1 MAFHVMII
9 PSMNC
14 PSDCSYCWGVDRDSR
29 VMDMETVREMVSWLM
44 EFRNEPAT
52 FTFHG
57 GEPLLAG
64 YEFYRDTLKLISE
77 RLSFLKPAFAIQT
90 NLWLMTDEMA
100 ELFAEYSIPIGSSL
114 DGPREIN
121 DYQRGDGY
129 FDRTMQGYE
138 IARKHGLRVSFI
150 STFTSYSIR
159 RREEIFNFFL
169 ENGMNLKLHPALP
182 SLKSSD
188 PEEWAITAE
197 EYGDLLLYLL
207 DSYLEH
213 FGEIEIQNIDH
224 FAKSAFLRRGVVC
237 THADCVGNTFAVDP
251 YGDIYPCYRFV
262 GMKDYIMGNVAE
274 RPSMEDLE
282 ESEALRRLYEWREL
296 VDEECGDCDFYR
308 FCLGG
313 CPYNAITIRDG
324 EMEIDGVDHQCE
336 AYKTIFAEINRRA
349 NREFLE
355 SGILGGNKKIKRPGV
370 LDIMMK

>member
-224 FAKSAFLRRGVVC
+224 FAKSAFLRRGLYVHMLIVWATPSQLTPTVIY
-237 THADCVGNTFAVDP
+237 THAIA
-251 YGDIYPCYRFV
+251 
-262 GMKDYIMGNVAE
+262 
-274 RPSMEDLE
+274 S
-282 ESEALRRLYEWREL
+282 L
-296 VDEECGDCDFYR
+296 V
-308 FCLGG
+308 
-313 CPYNAITIRDG
+313 
-324 EMEIDGVDHQCE
+324 
-336 AYKTIFAEINRRA
+336 
-349 NREFLE
+349 
-355 SGILGGNKKIKRPGV
+355 
-370 LDIMMK
+370 